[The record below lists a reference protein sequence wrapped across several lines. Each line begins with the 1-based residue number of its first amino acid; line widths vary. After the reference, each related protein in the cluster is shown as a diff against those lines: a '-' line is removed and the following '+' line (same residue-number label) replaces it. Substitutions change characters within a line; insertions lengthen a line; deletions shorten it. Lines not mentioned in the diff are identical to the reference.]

1 MGWRGRVVDSWRELY
16 IMARIDEEAA
26 READRRLREDC
37 PKLLGLLGK
46 VLNANK
52 GTATDRE
59 LYAEGLANKFFNHAF
74 FVLYLSQSP
83 NTLGL
88 PIDKVKL
95 SGVASIDVL
104 TRAAFEAF
112 LTFHYVFYAPKTVE
126 DQNYRYW
133 AYRLA
138 GHMERQGMTE
148 YTDEHKQ
155 KLLDEKKAIE
165 VFSNK
170 LNSNPVFERLT
181 RKQKSKVLKG
191 NWKLPSWGDIAKEAG
206 LSGMLAS
213 DMYRHLCGYA
223 HSSSLSVL
231 QAKQAYEKHEE
242 ELLIEPSII
251 VTSIVT
257 ANIIFEYCEL
267 FEKSK
272 RVLLHDQDGMRTV
285 RLWVKAGCGHK
296 V

>member
-1 MGWRGRVVDSWRELY
+1 MTG
-16 IMARIDEEAA
+16 IDEEAA
-26 READRRLREDC
+26 READRRLREDY

-138 GHMERQGMTE
+138 GHMERQSMPAYTE
-148 YTDEHKQ
+148 EHKQ
-155 KLLDEKKAIE
+155 KLLDDKKAIE
-165 VFSNK
+165 DFRSK
-170 LNSNPVFERLT
+170 LNLNLVFIKLGQ
-181 RKQKSKVLKG
+181 RKRKSILKG
-191 NWKLPSWGDIAKEAG
+191 NWRPFSWTDIAKEAG
-206 LSGMLAS
+206 LSTLIAS

-223 HSSSLSVL
+223 HSSSLSVI
-231 QAKQAYEKHEE
+231 QTKQAYGKHEE

-251 VTSIVT
+251 LTSIVA
-257 ANIIFEYCEL
+257 ANMIREYCEL

-272 RVLLHDQDGMRTV
+272 RVLLHDQDGMRIV
-285 RLWVKAGCGHK
+285 RLWIKLGCGRQ